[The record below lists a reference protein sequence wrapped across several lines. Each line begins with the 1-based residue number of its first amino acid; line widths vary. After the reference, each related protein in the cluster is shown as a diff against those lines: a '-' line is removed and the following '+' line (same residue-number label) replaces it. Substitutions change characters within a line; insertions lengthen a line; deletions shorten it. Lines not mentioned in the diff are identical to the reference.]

1 MSSAEPTPAGGSAV
15 EELMAAL
22 KQSVAAAERD
32 LPRKKAAG

>member
-1 MSSAEPTPAGGSAV
+1 V

-32 LPRKKAAG
+32 RTRRKAAG